1 MRRKL
6 DIFEKRL
13 MNLKIR
19 PTEGLEGFL
28 LDKIEAGEFDNN
40 SSKKGRKKNYNE
52 FFQKNLL

>member
-13 MNLKIR
+13 INLKIR
-19 PTEGLEGFL
+19 PTFGLEGFL
-28 LDKIEAGEFDNN
+28 LEKIDAGEFDNN

-52 FFQKNLL
+52 FF